1 MAVVELLES
10 YGGYKRTTEMS
21 SAGGTGGSAEGWS
34 TAQDEHGTTYYW
46 HNATGESRWEPPPG
60 WSQADGLEATS
71 PARNSPTGGYGSPVN
86 DSHWGG
92 GEESYWGSG
101 GGGGTHQEEQ
111 QGEQQWG
118 EWATESYEYT
128 SEWDE
133 YWKWYGYE
141 QQEEAPR
148 GDGGYGDDGYGG
160 YYDDNGVWIDTS
172 GGYFDVDGN
181 WIEHYD
187 GGAAA
192 AGNGGYYGTIGV
204 HVPFLLLPFVVAF
217 LACIFS
223 HGPFCFRFIFLFSS
237 FASWCALFF
246 LTSRRGGKLGSK
258 RRRQ

>member
-1 MAVVELLES
+1 MPGYLAECNGHVAVVELLES
-10 YGGYKRTTEMS
+10 YGGYKRATDMS
-21 SAGGTGGSAEGWS
+21 SAAASGGTGGSAEGWS

-46 HNATGESRWEPPPG
+46 HNETGESRWELPPG
-60 WSQADGLEATS
+60 WSQAD
-71 PARNSPTGGYGSPVN
+71 GYGSPVN

-101 GGGGTHQEEQ
+101 GGTHQEEQ
-111 QGEQQWG
+111 QEEQQWG

-128 SEWDE
+128 SEWEE

-148 GDGGYGDDGYGG
+148 GEGGYGDDGYGG

-187 GGAAA
+187 GAGTTAAGTA
-192 AGNGGYYGTIGV
+192 AGNGGFYGTSAAAT
-204 HVPFLLLPFVVAF
+204 FLFLVVVVAF
-217 LACIFS
+217 CV
-223 HGPFCFRFIFLFSS
+223 CF
-237 FASWCALFF
+237 
-246 LTSRRGGKLGSK
+246 
-258 RRRQ
+258 